1 MKAELMELLEG
12 FSKTLTVW
20 KYNSYVFKV
29 RDYFIPYLLENK
41 QGMSVERVFREEFTR
56 MDIVNATVYYVEHNR
71 NVESLSAIHDF
82 LVMLNVLFGYTFEK
96 YPNSNL
102 QQYKSFTVFQNEI
115 IETLESKGRTLKSK
129 EVYPS
134 LDYEKFDFVINYI
147 KTTNVRDCRL
157 KKFKTN
163 AIAIK
168 LLILYGISLDKLSA
182 LKVNNYDYKRRAIE
196 ISGNDKRDK
205 IYLEIPYSL
214 ALEIEEYLESRNA
227 EKSDYLLAK
236 NSNTQID
243 PSFVKDTLDVIREE
257 YEEIFDKDD
266 GVNQFTVTGIQ
277 KFAIVQMILAGMNQA
292 VIKEFTGQGDDI
304 LEDCQRQVNVEK
316 KIDIN
321 RHINFTMRGIET
333 YDII

>member
-12 FSKTLTVW
+12 FSKTLTIW

-41 QGMSVERVFREEFTR
+41 EGMSVERVFREEFTR

-82 LVMLNVLFGYTFEK
+82 LVMLNVLFGYIFEK

-102 QQYKSFTVFQNEI
+102 QQYKSFTVFQDEI
-115 IETLESKGRTLKSK
+115 IEALENKGISLKSK

-134 LDYEKFDFVINYI
+134 LDYEKFDFIINYI
-147 KTTNVRDCRL
+147 KTTNVRNIRL

-163 AIAIK
+163 TIVIK

-182 LKVNNYDYKRRAIE
+182 LKVENYDYKRRAIE
-196 ISGNDKRDK
+196 ISG
-205 IYLEIPYSL
+205 
-214 ALEIEEYLESRNA
+214 
-227 EKSDYLLAK
+227 
-236 NSNTQID
+236 
-243 PSFVKDTLDVIREE
+243 KDEGI
-257 YEEIFDKDD
+257 
-266 GVNQFTVTGIQ
+266 NQFTVTGVQ
-277 KFAIVQMILAGMNQA
+277 KFAIVQMILAGMNQS

-321 RHINFTMRGIET
+321 RHINYTMRGIET
-333 YDII
+333 YDIV